1 MAKKSPAKQKS
12 PSFED
17 AIEQLKATVH
27 ELEGGNL
34 SLTDS
39 LECYEAGIRNLK
51 LCYQSL
57 KKAEQ
62 KIELL
67 VSLDDQGQVET
78 KSFDDAATFV
88 EPEAQIKLA
97 KELDD
102 ELNADNEQIDD
113 SSRLF

>member
-1 MAKKSPAKQKS
+1 MAKKSSAKKKT

-17 AIEQLKATVH
+17 ALDQLKATVH

-51 LCYQSL
+51 ICYQSL

-62 KIELL
+62 KIGLL
-67 VSLDDQGQVET
+67 VSLDEQGSVET
-78 KSFDDAATFV
+78 KSFDNAATFI
-88 EPEAQIKLA
+88 EPEAQSELA
-97 KELDD
+97 KELDS
-102 ELNADNEQIDD
+102 ELGDDGEQIDD